1 MDFTGIIAEYDPFH
15 NGHARPSWLPCA
27 PQGHSV
33 LPSA

>member
-15 NGHARPSWLPCA
+15 NGHGPSWLPCA